1 MTARNEY
8 ISCSIKL
15 YKMKKIKMLF
25 AGTMAIAIVSCS
37 HQQEAKTT
45 EKSSFSLDS
54 VKTEIAASN
63 KIYGECFGKKDSA
76 TFVGLYTKDAVIYP
90 YNMPSLAGA
99 AGIGGFF
106 NGGVK
111 MGVAGINIT
120 TDELIGG
127 PEGIAEVG
135 KYDLKD
141 STGKTLDKGKFIVVW
156 KQEDGKWKMHRDIW
170 NSDGPQPAAK
180 K

>member
-1 MTARNEY
+1 
-8 ISCSIKL
+8 
-15 YKMKKIKMLF
+15 MLL
-25 AGTMAIAIVSCS
+25 AGAIAIAIVSCG
-37 HQQEAKTT
+37 HKPENVAT
-45 EKSSFSLDS
+45 EKTSFSLDS
-54 VKTEIAASN
+54 VKAQISASN
-63 KIYGECFGKKDSA
+63 KTYGECFSKKDSA
-76 TFVGLYTKDAVIYP
+76 TFISLYTKDAVIYP
-90 YNMPSLAGA
+90 YNMPSLAGP

-111 MGVAGINIT
+111 MGVAGIDIT

-127 PEGIAEVG
+127 PEAVAEVG

-170 NSDGPQPAAK
+170 NSDGPPPPAGK
-180 K
+180 